1 MADRR
6 TPTVDD
12 RSLSDSDLLDLLRR
26 EEQAAAD
33 LQEGVLSALRR
44 EAIAYYDREPFGDEQ
59 EGASQIVTSEFA
71 DVVESLMP
79 GLMRVFT
86 AADDLVRFSPGR
98 PGEEKWAAE
107 ASRYVPHVLMQQNE
121 GFRILSDLL
130 KDALM
135 FRLGGVTVDLEEV
148 DDANTIAVQGLPL
161 DAVRLLAAGQAEE
174 GATVVLDLTA
184 DKVKEPVATIALAHE
199 LPDVPLPLPAEE
211 HLSGTMTIT
220 HRRRRVVIE
229 GIAPEDIRFSPGAR
243 HEDKASFLGYVKRTT
258 ASELAK
264 LGLDEEE
271 IEALEGHRPVSTE
284 ENDRQEGFVAGQER
298 KDSHDS
304 ERPLW
309 LCVAYIRA
317 DDDGDGVSELLRVVY
332 AHGAGTGGAA
342 AAGRIIERMRWDG
355 PAAVAL
361 ATPILMPHALVGRAL
376 FDQVQDLQQLGSV
389 ITRGL
394 LDNLYLV
401 NRPRPVIS
409 DHVDFDS
416 LIDWTP
422 GAPIRLRAG
431 ARPGDNHVAWLQV
444 PNVTA
449 GALTAL
455 EHFAGVRENRTGVS
469 RYNQGL
475 DADSLNKTLGGLDRI
490 MSASQQRQDLIARVF
505 AETAIK
511 RLYRLI
517 YRAIRQAATGPVR
530 YWPGGASAFADCD
543 PTQWPDD
550 MDLSV
555 DVVGIGNREQSLGH
569 LAMIGSLQEKLIAL
583 QGGRTDGPFVTAGNI
598 ASGAQKLAETLG
610 YRTPGLFFQTTEQ
623 VTAGTPPAPPTI
635 PIDPGVMLANAEI
648 ERLREQTAAEIR
660 IKEQKAAAEIEI
672 ARFKARHWVE
682 IQRLKSG
689 MQSTLHVD
697 GRQKLD

>member
-1 MADRR
+1 MPGRLSSTAG
-6 TPTVDD
+6 D

-26 EEQAAAD
+26 EEQAAAHYQD
-33 LQEGVLSALRR
+33 SVLSVLRR
-44 EAIAYYDREPFGDEQ
+44 EALAYYDRQPFGDEQ

-86 AADDLVRFSPGR
+86 AADDLVRFSPAR
-98 PGEEKWAAE
+98 PGEEKWAEE
-107 ASRYVPHVLMQQNE
+107 ASRYVPHVLMRQND
-121 GFRILSDLL
+121 GFRILSGLL

-148 DDANTIAVQGLPL
+148 DETHTIPVQDLL
-161 DAVRLLAAGQAEE
+161 RDAVHLLVAGHVEDGAVVDLDLAADEAR
-174 GATVVLDLTA
+174 
-184 DKVKEPVATIALAHE
+184 EPAASVALAYE
-199 LPDVPLPLPAEE
+199 LPDSPPSAPEE
-211 HLSGTMTIT
+211 QRLSGTITVT
-220 HRRRRVVIE
+220 HRRWRVVVE

-243 HEDKASFLGYVKRTT
+243 HEDKASFLGYVKRAT
-258 ASELAK
+258 ASELAR
-264 LGLDEEE
+264 LGLSKED
-271 IEALEGHRPVSTE
+271 IESLGGHRPVSAE
-284 ENDRQEGFVAGQER
+284 ESERHEGIIAGNER
-298 KDSHDS
+298 TGDGDS

-317 DDDGDGVSELLRVVY
+317 DDDGDGISELLRVVY
-332 AHGAGTGGAA
+332 AYGAA
-342 AAGRIIERMRWDG
+342 TIGEAGGGRIIQRMRWAG
-355 PAAVAL
+355 PASVAL
-361 ATPILMPHALVGRAL
+361 ATPILMPHALVGRCL

-389 ITRGL
+389 ITRSL
-394 LDNLYLV
+394 LDNLYLA

-409 DHVDFDS
+409 DHVNIDS

-422 GAPIRLRAG
+422 GSPIRLRAG

-455 EHFAGVRENRTGVS
+455 EHLAGVRENRTGVS

-511 RLYRLI
+511 RLYRLV

-530 YWPGGASAFADCD
+530 YWPGAASAFADCD
-543 PTQWPDD
+543 PTQWPED

-555 DVVGIGNREQSLGH
+555 DVVGIGNREQAVGH
-569 LAMIGSLQEKLIAL
+569 LALIGNLQEKLLAL
-583 QGGRTDGPFVTAGNI
+583 QGGRTDGPFVTAANI
-598 ASGAQKLAETLG
+598 ASGAQKLAEILG
-610 YRTPGLFFQTTEQ
+610 YRTPGLFFQTAERVALT
-623 VTAGTPPAPPTI
+623 VPPAPAPTI
-635 PIDPGVMLANAEI
+635 DPAVMLANAQI

-660 IKEQKAAAEIEI
+660 IKQQKAASEI
-672 ARFKARHWVE
+672 AIAKFKARHWA
-682 IQRLKSG
+682 K
-689 MQSTLHVD
+689 MQG
-697 GRQKLD
+697 GRRRRWPNGEGA

>member
-1 MADRR
+1 MAER
-6 TPTVDD
+6 TA
-12 RSLSDSDLLDLLRR
+12 LSDEDLLDLLRR
-26 EEQAAAD
+26 EELAAAD
-33 LQEGVLSALRR
+33 YQDGVLSVLRR
-44 EAIAYYDREPFGDEQ
+44 EALAYYDRQPFGDEQ

-98 PGEEKWAAE
+98 PGEEKWAEE
-107 ASRYVPHVLMQQNE
+107 ASRYVPHVLMRQND
-121 GFRILSDLL
+121 GFRILSGLL

-148 DDANTIAVQGLPL
+148 DETHTMPVQDLPRDALH
-161 DAVRLLAAGQAEE
+161 LLVAGYVEE
-174 GATVVLDLTA
+174 GAIVDLDLAA
-184 DKVKEPVATIALAHE
+184 DEAREPVAMVALAHE
-199 LPDVPLPLPAEE
+199 LPDLPPSLPDEQR
-211 HLSGTMTIT
+211 LSGTIAIT
-220 HRRRRVVIE
+220 HRRWRVVVE

-258 ASELAK
+258 ASELAR
-264 LGLDEEE
+264 LGLGKEE
-271 IEALEGHRPVSTE
+271 IEALTGHRPVST
-284 ENDRQEGFVAGQER
+284 DASEGHGNFVAGKER
-298 KDSHDS
+298 AGNGDS

-317 DDDGDGVSELLRVVY
+317 DDDGDGISELLRVVY
-332 AHGAGTGGAA
+332 AHGGGTIGDTEG
-342 AAGRIIERMRWDG
+342 GRIIERMRWDG
-355 PAAVAL
+355 PAAIAL
-361 ATPILMPHALVGRAL
+361 ATPILMPHALVGRGL

-389 ITRGL
+389 ITRNL

-409 DHVDFDS
+409 DHVHIDS

-422 GAPIRLRAG
+422 GSPIRLQAG

-455 EHFAGVRENRTGVS
+455 EHLASVRENRTGIS

-490 MSASQQRQDLIARVF
+490 MSAAQQRQDLIARVF

-517 YRAIRQAATGPVR
+517 YCAIRRAATGPVR
-530 YWPGGASAFADCD
+530 YWPGNASAFADCD

-555 DVVGIGNREQSLGH
+555 DVVGIGNREQALGH
-569 LAMIGSLQEKLIAL
+569 LALIGSLQEKLIAL
-583 QGGRTDGPFVTAGNI
+583 QGGRTEGPFVIAANV

-610 YRTPGLFFQTTEQ
+610 YRTPGLFFQTADR
-623 VTAGTPPAPPTI
+623 VNTAVASSIPPMA
-635 PIDPGVMLANAEI
+635 IDPAVMLANAQI

-660 IKEQKAAAEIEI
+660 IKEQKAVAEIEI
-672 ARFKARHWVE
+672 AKFKAQQWAE
-682 IQRLKSG
+682 MQRLKHRRDP
-689 MQSTLHVD
+689 TPRTD
-697 GRQKLD
+697 EP